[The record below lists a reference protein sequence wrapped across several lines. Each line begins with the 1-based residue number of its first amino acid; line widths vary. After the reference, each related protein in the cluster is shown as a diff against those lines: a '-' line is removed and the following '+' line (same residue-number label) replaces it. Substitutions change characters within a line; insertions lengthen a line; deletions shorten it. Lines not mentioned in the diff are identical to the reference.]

1 MIRKTVLA
9 LAALVAVGGA
19 SLAPTVASAHYY
31 GGGYGYGYQS
41 YYKPHYGHSYYRP
54 FYRSYRYG
62 Y

>member
-1 MIRKTVLA
+1 MMIRKTILV
-9 LAALVAVGGA
+9 LAALAAVGGA

-31 GGGYGYGYQS
+31 GYGYGS
-41 YYKPHYGHSYYRP
+41 YYKPYYGHSHYRP